1 MSEIEYKIALIGDSE
16 TGKSCIFKKLIIEIF
31 REKYIPTIG
40 IDRKTLNIK
49 FDINKSGIVENK
61 NFNINLIDISGNE
74 KFRQIIKGYFKSS
87 DGILIIYDITNRQS
101 FENVKMWINFIN
113 ENIKDK
119 NKCVI
124 ILIGNKLD
132 LIEKENNLRKVKEE
146 EAKEICSNNY
156 LFWGGEISIKNID
169 INELKELFE
178 VYIKKIY
185 EKVGDKH
192 IPKQRVIKIENCRTR
207 RNHGKSCTNSS

>member
-1 MSEIEYKIALIGDSE
+1 MSEIEYKIVLIGDSE

-61 NFNINLIDISGNE
+61 NFYINLLDISGNE

-101 FENVKMWINFIN
+101 FENVKMWI
-113 ENIKDK
+113 
-119 NKCVI
+119 
-124 ILIGNKLD
+124 NKLD

-192 IPKQRVIKIENCRTR
+192 ISKQRVIKIENYKKR

>member
-1 MSEIEYKIALIGDSE
+1 MVIGDSE

-61 NFNINLIDISGNE
+61 NFNINLLDISGNE

-101 FENVKMWINFIN
+101 FENVKMWIDFIN

-156 LFWGGEISIKNID
+156 LFWGGEINIKNID
-169 INELKELFE
+169 INELKQLFE

-192 IPKQRVIKIENCRTR
+192 IPKQRVIKIENYRTR
-207 RNHGKSCTNSS
+207 RNHRKSCTNSS

>member
-61 NFNINLIDISGNE
+61 NFYINLLDISGNE

-119 NKCVI
+119 NKCII
-124 ILIGNKLD
+124 ILIGNKLE

-178 VYIKKIY
+178 VYIKNYMKRLGISIFLSK
-185 EKVGDKH
+185 E
-192 IPKQRVIKIENCRTR
+192 
-207 RNHGKSCTNSS
+207 